1 MASASI
7 LVVEDDLALNHQIS
21 DLLQGQGYQV
31 DQSFDGEHGLNAAI
45 TGLYDLILLD
55 VMLPKRDGFSLL
67 GMLRKTQATP
77 VIMVTARGAEEERI
91 RGFQQGT
98 DDYLSKPFNTKE
110 LLLRIEALLRRSNP
124 QAIQTEV
131 NQIDLDGLR
140 LNQPQQEALMN
151 QQLIDLTPIQF
162 ALLWALLNHQG
173 EVLNKPFLYQTVLKK
188 SYGAHDRSLD
198 MHLSRVRRKLDQ
210 AGWQGSRLQTVHGKG
225 YCLA

>member
-7 LVVEDDLALNHQIS
+7 LVVEDDLALNNQIF
-21 DLLQGQGYQV
+21 DLLQGHGYRV

-45 TGLYDLILLD
+45 SGLYDLILLD

-77 VIMVTARGAEEERI
+77 VIMVTAKGAEEERI

-131 NQIDLDGLR
+131 NHIDLDGLQ
-140 LNQPQQEALMN
+140 LNQLQQEALMN
-151 QQLIDLTPIQF
+151 QQLIELTPIQF

-225 YCLA
+225 YCLV